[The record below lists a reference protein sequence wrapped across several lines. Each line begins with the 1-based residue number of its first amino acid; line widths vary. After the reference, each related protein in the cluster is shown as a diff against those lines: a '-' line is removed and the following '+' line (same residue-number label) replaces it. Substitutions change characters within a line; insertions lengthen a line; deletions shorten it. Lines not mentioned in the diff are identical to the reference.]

1 MLRKDAK
8 HSRITLSD
16 GRAPATP
23 SSPTDPADPPP
34 AGFFFAL
41 IQARKNPAHNRRAE
55 ESVLLSLVYIRAGSS
70 TGPSITA
77 LTQATKPMG
86 GLTRRGFLTT
96 TRGADETAD
105 DRAGHLRE
113 QHRGAYRAH
122 RGPAGMTRDAHPHHA
137 ARCVPAAGARVLPA
151 PLPRV
156 AIDPE
161 FSIRDRDALGNR
173 AERIQRAVTRGVLGL
188 VRVGWCG
195 HGLALIDEGDNP
207 RVVERAAGGDVF
219 RFCVCAGQMHSR
231 PRSSCQTHNR
241 HTESRRSS
249 FIGHVRP
256 TLEWTRSRTHP
267 VINHE
272 IPRVRA
278 QKTPAPQGNGR

>member
-34 AGFFFAL
+34 AGFFIVPF
-41 IQARKNPAHNRRAE
+41 QPRKNPAHNRRAE
-55 ESVLLSLVYIRAGSS
+55 ESSRLSLVYIRAGSS

-96 TRGADETAD
+96 TRGADESAD

-122 RGPAGMTRDAHPHHA
+122 RGPAGVTRDAHPHHA

-151 PLPRV
+151 PFPRV
-156 AIDPE
+156 TLDPE
-161 FSIRDRDALGNR
+161 LAIRDRDALGNG
-173 AERIQRAVTRGVLGL
+173 AERVQRAVTRGVLRL
-188 VRVGWCG
+188 VRVGLFG
-195 HGLALIDEGDNP
+195 RGLALVHERDNP
-207 RVVERAAGGDVF
+207 CVVERAAGGDVF

-249 FIGHVRP
+249 FIGHVRL

-267 VINHE
+267 VTNRE
-272 IPRVRA
+272 FPRTRA